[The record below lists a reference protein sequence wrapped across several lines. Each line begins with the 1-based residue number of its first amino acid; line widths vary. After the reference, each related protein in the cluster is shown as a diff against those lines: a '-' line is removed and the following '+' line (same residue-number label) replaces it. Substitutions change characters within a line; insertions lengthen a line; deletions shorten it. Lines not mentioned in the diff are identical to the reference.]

1 MPTYD
6 YYCEKCEKTFEIFQS
21 MNDKKLKKCIDEE
34 CNGPVERLLGTGAG
48 IIFKGSGFMRRIIG
62 VSLIRLE
69 KRLTVIRK
77 KPPVVIQKKIK
88 RKKRARKRKRKN
100 KKLIF

>member
-34 CNGPVERLLGTGAG
+34 CNGSVERLLLLVHYV
-48 IIFKGSGFMRRIIG
+48 KNVM
-62 VSLIRLE
+62 L
-69 KRLTVIRK
+69 K
-77 KPPVVIQKKIK
+77 K
-88 RKKRARKRKRKN
+88 
-100 KKLIF
+100 

>member
-34 CNGPVERLLGTGAG
+34 CNGSVERLLGTGSG
-48 IIFKGSGFMRRIIG
+48 IIFKGSGFYETDYRSESYKAG
-62 VSLIRLE
+62 E
-69 KRLTVIRK
+69 KADSDK
-77 KPPVVIQKKIK
+77 KKTTSSDSK
-88 RKKRARKRKRKN
+88 KN
-100 KKLIF
+100 KTEKKSKKKKKKE